1 MKKMLSLSPGK
12 LLLLVL
18 LLLAATILFGCGKK
32 TWPEPKAV
40 EERFSWE
47 SVDGRIE
54 NDCLVLRAEM
64 GGNWGN
70 LASVALEVVETDIQS
85 ECLGCPFQPSS
96 QIELVPGSMEFPRV
110 QQVLILRYCPDSP
123 LPPESRYRWR
133 LVGKN
138 SNQGLS
144 DTVSPIGL
152 TGR

>member
-1 MKKMLSLSPGK
+1 MKTNNLSPRN
-12 LLLLVL
+12 LLLSVL
-18 LLLAATILFGCGKK
+18 LLLAAAMFFGCGKK

-47 SVDGRIE
+47 VVEGRIE
-54 NDCLVLRAEM
+54 NDCLILRAEM

-70 LASVALEVVETDIQS
+70 LASVALEVVETDVQS

-96 QIELVPGSMEFPRV
+96 QIELTPGSMEFPRV
-110 QQVLILRYCPDSP
+110 QQVLVLRYCPDSP

-138 SNQGLS
+138 RNQGLS
-144 DTVSPIGL
+144 DTISSIGL